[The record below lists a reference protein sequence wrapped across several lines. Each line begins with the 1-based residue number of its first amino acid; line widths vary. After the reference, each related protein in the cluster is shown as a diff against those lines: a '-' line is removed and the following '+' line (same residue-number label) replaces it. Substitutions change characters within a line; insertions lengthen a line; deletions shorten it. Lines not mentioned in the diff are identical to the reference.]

1 MAVDVEKTANASTV
15 NPVVDL
21 EKEKPTYF
29 NNYVRFGLRLP
40 DNLSAITGGSYH
52 ADLLNANRTSIELF
66 LLTDGNHKRTFSFKK
81 SDGASPYRW
90 DHWGESLP
98 DSVLNGTVKYY
109 LQPRRYADD
118 AELWN
123 GNVEFLEL
131 SGMPYSASA
140 NFDILQ
146 FYIKQ
151 YGGNYFGFFGKF
163 LGNLNLISANDLFNI
178 SSEDLYIDPSI
189 VFQSDTNNNPSQN
202 PTKLSVN
209 APSYWVDNRKKLAI
223 APDFGSNFYG
233 IAETDYEIFN
243 VYRQNETSDMLSWP
257 ADGDDERSAY
267 WNEGVNATEMDNY
280 SSNWDKIIPTA
291 NLMTISPMVAMPRHP
306 TLLSDKDFRITAQIY
321 NVEELYT
328 RVENNTLVANYS
340 YRSVDNTYVIGFNYT
355 IKDESNQE
363 ITVPLANF
371 YLQIIVND

>member
-1 MAVDVEKTANASTV
+1 M
-15 NPVVDL
+15 
-21 EKEKPTYF
+21 
-29 NNYVRFGLRLP
+29 
-40 DNLSAITGGSYH
+40 
-52 ADLLNANRTSIELF
+52 
-66 LLTDGNHKRTFSFKK
+66 
-81 SDGASPYRW
+81 
-90 DHWGESLP
+90 
-98 DSVLNGTVKYY
+98 
-109 LQPRRYADD
+109 
-118 AELWN
+118 
-123 GNVEFLEL
+123 
-131 SGMPYSASA
+131 
-140 NFDILQ
+140 
-146 FYIKQ
+146 
-151 YGGNYFGFFGKF
+151 
-163 LGNLNLISANDLFNI
+163 
-178 SSEDLYIDPSI
+178 
-189 VFQSDTNNNPSQN
+189 
-202 PTKLSVN
+202 SVN

-233 IAETDYEIFN
+233 IAETDYESFN

-355 IKDESNQE
+355 IKDESNQD

-371 YLQIIVND
+371 YLQIIIND

>member
-1 MAVDVEKTANASTV
+1 
-15 NPVVDL
+15 
-21 EKEKPTYF
+21 
-29 NNYVRFGLRLP
+29 
-40 DNLSAITGGSYH
+40 
-52 ADLLNANRTSIELF
+52 
-66 LLTDGNHKRTFSFKK
+66 
-81 SDGASPYRW
+81 
-90 DHWGESLP
+90 
-98 DSVLNGTVKYY
+98 
-109 LQPRRYADD
+109 
-118 AELWN
+118 
-123 GNVEFLEL
+123 
-131 SGMPYSASA
+131 MPYSASA